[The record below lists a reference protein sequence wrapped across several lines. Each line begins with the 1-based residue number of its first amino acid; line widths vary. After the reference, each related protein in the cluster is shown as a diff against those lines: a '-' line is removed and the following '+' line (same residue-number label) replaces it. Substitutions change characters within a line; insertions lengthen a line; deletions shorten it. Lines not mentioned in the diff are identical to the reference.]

1 MNLFR
6 QTTLLAALAA
16 LSLSSLARAGG
27 PAGRLTERL
36 DLDAEQSAAITAL
49 FEEHRDYMSDGIE
62 WRDADGNPNPE
73 ARAQVEAARRALD
86 AEVRSILTAEQAE
99 EYDALKARME
109 RHKNHE
115 RRQHGMMRALSQLNL
130 SDEQKDA
137 LRVMRA
143 EHRSQR
149 HRDREQFRAD
159 LERILTPEQ
168 LDELRAMRE
177 ARRGRHHG

>member
-1 MNLFR
+1 
-6 QTTLLAALAA
+6 
-16 LSLSSLARAGG
+16 
-27 PAGRLTERL
+27 
-36 DLDAEQSAAITAL
+36 
-49 FEEHRDYMSDGIE
+49 
-62 WRDADGNPNPE
+62 
-73 ARAQVEAARRALD
+73 
-86 AEVRSILTAEQAE
+86 
-99 EYDALKARME
+99 
-109 RHKNHE
+109 
-115 RRQHGMMRALSQLNL
+115 MMRALSQLNL